1 MGGWRVEGAQCR
13 CTRHI
18 SKIKENQEKEGG
30 RGMDAEVI
38 TDGCCVTGCCG
49 AAWPGSIC
57 RTSRAPSTLTPAK
70 LASANRLS
78 RWDPLFYSTIHFAG
92 SFSFLSSCLL
102 LLPPPPPP
110 PPPLPL
116 FRFVFFSASTSAFQ
130 RHQAGVALN
139 YLDLRRYYR
148 SRLSRFPSPPPS
160 SSSSSSSSSPPPGH
174 FYRGGRCCHL

>member
-1 MGGWRVEGAQCR
+1 MGERVNGVGGWRVEGAQCR

-102 LLPPPPPP
+102 LPLPPPPPPPP

-116 FRFVFFSASTSAFQ
+116 FCFVFFSASTSALQ

-139 YLDLRRYYR
+139 YLDLRR
-148 SRLSRFPSPPPS
+148 
-160 SSSSSSSSSPPPGH
+160 
-174 FYRGGRCCHL
+174 